1 MIKVDIKGTCNTGKE
16 SIDANVLA
24 SRCYP
29 RVRYGAPRLP
39 ICAVVGAGPSLKG
52 YLLLLREWVGDIFAI
67 NDTAAYLSDNGIE
80 SYLYMIDASD
90 DFVRTAVN
98 IKGAILATRCHPRQ
112 FIYDNMGT
120 FDLLEDGELGVEGG
134 PSAPCR
140 APHLFLRMGYTGI
153 AFFGCDSCFY
163 DVSHLSGRRAEAHE
177 NMMVVRCGGKD
188 YLTNASMILQVNY
201 MHNIIRKHPKYLMN
215 FSGGLLEAAIAN
227 NGEMNVVAVDD
238 ELAKQVPDAWNKS
251 YNIYKVWDDAARI

>member
-1 MIKVDIKGTCNTGKE
+1 MIQVDIRGTCNTPDE
-16 SIDANVLA
+16 SIAANVLA
-24 SRCYP
+24 SRGYP
-29 RVRYGAPRLP
+29 RVRYGIPRFP
-39 ICAVVGAGPSLKG
+39 ICAVVGAGPSLKP
-52 YLLLLREWVGDIFAI
+52 YLPLLKEWVGDIFAI

-112 FIYDNMGT
+112 FIYDNVGT

-163 DVSHLSGRRAEAHE
+163 DVSHLSGARKEAHD

-201 MHNIIRKHPKYLMN
+201 MHNIIRKHPQYLMN
-215 FSGGLLEAAIAN
+215 FSGGLLKAAIEN
-227 NGEMNVVAVDD
+227 EGKMNVAAVQE
-238 ELAKQVPDAWNKS
+238 ELAKQLPDTWNKQ
-251 YNIYKVWDDAARI
+251 YDVRKVWHDAARI